1 MNIEKSLVNDK
12 ITALRKTNIPPRG
25 YFKRYK
31 QQNKP
36 LRNCYEYSKTTT
48 AIRFNLLHV
57 CPSLPSFA
65 FAAIRFGRLLPS
77 VTQFGGSTHCLNFY
91 EFRDLAP

>member
-1 MNIEKSLVNDK
+1 MTKSQLCVKQIYLPGD
-12 ITALRKTNIPPRG
+12 
-25 YFKRYK
+25 FKRYK

-36 LRNCYEYSKTTT
+36 LRNCYEYSKNTT

-65 FAAIRFGRLLPS
+65 FAVIRFGRLLPS

-91 EFRDLAP
+91 EFRDSLKGN